1 MRNKIVMLATVLVML
16 FGLFAM
22 ANAQK
27 NTVTSRTPLN
37 LKDKQLART
46 IEAAREGRSTA
57 SPEILERIKTAYSE
71 EKVVS
76 QENFLFG
83 SLVGTWYVT
92 VPGPTPAETF
102 YAYHTFGIDGTF
114 VETSSLLGTLVEGP
128 AHGVWE
134 YRRRGA
140 VLTFELFA
148 FAEDGSQV
156 GRIRVRNFVR
166 INNNSF
172 ISDSAVDFIE
182 LDGTVIP
189 NIATSTYTAERVEI
203 RGL

>member
-1 MRNKIVMLATVLVML
+1 MRNKIVILSTVLVML
-16 FGLFAM
+16 FGSFAM

-37 LKDKQLART
+37 LKDKQLASS

-57 SPEILERIKTAYSE
+57 SPEILERIKAAYAE
-71 EKVVS
+71 ERVVS

-102 YAYHTFGIDGTF
+102 YAYHTYGIDGTF
-114 VETSSLLGTLVEGP
+114 VETSSLLGTLAEGP

-156 GRIRVRNFVR
+156 GRIRVRNFIRV
-166 INNNSF
+166 NNDSF

-189 NIATSTYTAERVEI
+189 DIATGTYTGVRVQV